1 MDKVDED
8 FMTMSSIPQPHMC
21 DIWGLCAALMM
32 VSPRLT
38 SPLTESRY
46 ELLTVIDILD
56 AQDIPFKVLLGL

>member
-1 MDKVDED
+1 MI
-8 FMTMSSIPQPHMC
+8 MSSILQPHRC
-21 DIWGLCAALMM
+21 DICGLGAAPVL

-38 SPLTESRY
+38 SPLTESWH